1 MKRTRHGLRLA
12 TCLLVLAASGPLFA
26 GPALGGSDD
35 RRGYQRGDDRRGSYQ
50 SDDRRGE
57 YGSRDRGSSRSRS
70 DERTPAEASDRN
82 RAERRPLGTSRDDYR
97 GRFDSDSSYR
107 GDDRRGGQ
115 YDRNRHGSD
124 ARRAA
129 DAVRRDERG
138 RVLSSEPTGDRG
150 YRVRV
155 LTPDGYVRERYVDP
169 RDDRQR

>member
-26 GPALGGSDD
+26 DPALGGSDD
-35 RRGYQRGDDRRGSYQ
+35 RRGHQRGDDRRGSYQ

-70 DERTPAEASDRN
+70 GERT
-82 RAERRPLGTSRDDYR
+82 RAQERPLGTSYDDHRNHSGEDWPQHRENRYGDPDQRYR
-97 GRFDSDSSYR
+97 
-107 GDDRRGGQ
+107 
-115 YDRNRHGSD
+115 YDRYDRD

-129 DAVRRDERG
+129 ESVRRDERG

-155 LTPDGYVRERYVDP
+155 LTPDGYVRERYVEP
-169 RDDRQR
+169 RDDRHR

>member
-1 MKRTRHGLRLA
+1 MQRTRQGLRLA
-12 TCLLVLAASGPLFA
+12 TWLLILAASGPLFA
-26 GPALGGSDD
+26 GPALGDSDD
-35 RRGYQRGDDRRGSYQ
+35 RRGHQRGEDRRGSYQ

-70 DERTPAEASDRN
+70 GERT
-82 RAERRPLGTSRDDYR
+82 RAKERPLGTSYDDHRGRSGDHHWERRDDRYR
-97 GRFDSDSSYR
+97 QPD
-107 GDDRRGGQ
+107 Q
-115 YDRNRHGSD
+115 RHRYGSD

-155 LTPDGYVRERYVDP
+155 LTPDGYVRERYVEP

>member
-12 TCLLVLAASGPLFA
+12 TCLLVLAACGPLFA
-26 GPALGGSDD
+26 GPALGGPDD
-35 RRGYQRGDDRRGSYQ
+35 RRGHQRGDDRRGSYH

-57 YGSRDRGSSRSRS
+57 YGSRDRDSSRSRS
-70 DERTPAEASDRN
+70 GERT
-82 RAERRPLGTSRDDYR
+82 RAQERPLGTLHDDHRGRSDDHRWERRDD
-97 GRFDSDSSYR
+97 
-107 GDDRRGGQ
+107 
-115 YDRNRHGSD
+115 RHGHPDQRHRYGSD

-155 LTPDGYVRERYVDP
+155 LTPDGYVRERYVEP
-169 RDDRQR
+169 RDDRHR

>member
-12 TCLLVLAASGPLFA
+12 TCLLVLAACGPLFA

-35 RRGYQRGDDRRGSYQ
+35 RRGHQRGDDRRGSYH

-57 YGSRDRGSSRSRS
+57 YGSRDRDSSRSRS
-70 DERTPAEASDRN
+70 GERT
-82 RAERRPLGTSRDDYR
+82 RAQERPLGTLHDDHRGRSDDHRWERRDD
-97 GRFDSDSSYR
+97 
-107 GDDRRGGQ
+107 
-115 YDRNRHGSD
+115 RHGHPDQRHRYGSD

-155 LTPDGYVRERYVDP
+155 LTPDGYVRERYVEP
-169 RDDRQR
+169 RDDRHR